1 MTVGKVCADGE
12 RYMRWFIS
20 TRYFFAHKRQSLVCI
35 AGVTISVTMFIAML
49 SMMNGFTD
57 KFIVET
63 VESSGH
69 ITVHDEPRETETQ
82 ILERFT
88 PHPDALLAIARTKP
102 REHVKQIKNPTG
114 LIAQLRRMPGI
125 VAAAPEV
132 TGEAIASYGTKNVNL
147 QIFGVE
153 PEQQQRVTTIG
164 EDVTEGDFKRLRT
177 TADGVI
183 MGSGLMK
190 VMGAKLDDTVVL
202 TSNTGGR
209 TNGRIVGVFETGV
222 TPVDYSRA
230 FMLINS
236 AQTLLDKKNVVNRIV
251 LRTDDYTRSEAYAA
265 QIESICGYKTES
277 WQEASAN
284 FLKIFKVQ
292 TVITYVITG
301 ALLIVAAF
309 GVLNIL
315 IMAVLERVNDIAIL
329 KSFGLSRGDVTL
341 IYLFQGLVIGLIGAT
356 LGVGIGKL
364 CVEGLRR
371 LPIKVEGLVKS
382 EGLLMS
388 ESVAMY
394 VQAFVA
400 ALLVTMFAAMYP
412 ARRAAKYDPVEVIR
426 GAH

>member
-1 MTVGKVCADGE
+1 
-12 RYMRWFIS
+12 MRWFIA
-20 TRYFFAHKRQSLVCI
+20 TRYFVSHKRQSLVCI

-49 SMMNGFTD
+49 AMMNGFTH

-69 ITVHDEPRETETQ
+69 VTIHDEPRERETQ

-88 PHPDALLAIARTKP
+88 RDPDALLLIERTKP
-102 REHVKQIKNPTG
+102 RETVKRIKNPTG

-132 TGEAIASYGTKNVNL
+132 QGEAIASYGTRNVNM

-164 EDVTEGDFKRLRT
+164 NDIKEGGFQRLRT
-177 TADGVI
+177 SADGVGI
-183 MGSGLMK
+183 GSGLQK
-190 VMGAKLDDTVVL
+190 VLGAKLDDTIVL
-202 TSNTGGR
+202 TSNAGGR
-209 TNGRIVGVFETGV
+209 TNPRIVGVFETGV

-230 FMLINS
+230 YMLLNS
-236 AQTLLDKKNVVNRIV
+236 AQTLLDKKNIVNRII
-251 LRTDDYTRSEAYAA
+251 LRTDDYERAEPYAN

-309 GVLNIL
+309 GVLNIM

-329 KSFGLSRGDVTL
+329 KSFGLSRWDVTL
-341 IYLFQGLVIGLIGAT
+341 VYLWQGMVIGLIGAVT
-356 LGVGIGKL
+356 GVATGKL
-364 CVEGLRR
+364 VVEGLRR

-388 ESVAMY
+388 ENPAMY
-394 VQAFVA
+394 VQAFCAPILIV
-400 ALLVTMFAAMYP
+400 MFAAVYP
-412 ARRAAKYDPVEVIR
+412 PRRAAKYDPVEVIR

>member
-1 MTVGKVCADGE
+1 
-12 RYMRWFIS
+12 MRWFIS
-20 TRYFFAHKRQSLVCI
+20 TRYFFSHKRQSLVCI

-49 SMMNGFTD
+49 AMMNGFTH

-69 ITVHDEPRETETQ
+69 ITVHDEPREKDTQ

-88 PHPDALLAIARTKP
+88 PHPDALLSIERTKP
-102 REHVKQIKNPTG
+102 RETVKQIKNPTG
-114 LIAQLRRMPGI
+114 LIAQLRRLPGI

-132 TGEAIASYGTKNVNL
+132 TGEAIASYGTKNVNMA
-147 QIFGVE
+147 IVGIE

-164 EDVTEGDFKRLRT
+164 NDIKEGDFKRLRT
-177 TADGVI
+177 SADGVVI
-183 MGSGLMK
+183 GSGLQK
-190 VMGAKLDDTVVL
+190 VLGAKLDDTIVL

-209 TNGRIVGVFETGV
+209 TSARIVGVFETGV

-230 FMLINS
+230 YMLVNS
-236 AQTLLDKKNVVNRIV
+236 AQTLLDKKNIVNRIII
-251 LRTDDYTRSEAYAA
+251 RTVDYQLAEPYAK
-265 QIESICGYKTES
+265 QIESISGYKTES

-315 IMAVLERVNDIAIL
+315 IMAVLERVNEIAIL
-329 KSFGLSRGDVTL
+329 KSFGLSRADITL
-341 IYLFQGLVIGLIGAT
+341 IYLFQGMVIGLIGAT
-356 LGVGIGKL
+356 IGVISGKL
-364 CVEGLRR
+364 VVEGLRL

-388 ESVAMY
+388 ESIDMY

-400 ALLVTMFAAMYP
+400 SILITMFAAVYP

>member
-1 MTVGKVCADGE
+1 
-12 RYMRWFIS
+12 
-20 TRYFFAHKRQSLVCI
+20 
-35 AGVTISVTMFIAML
+35 MFIAML

-69 ITVHDEPRETETQ
+69 VTVHDEPREKETQ

-88 PHPDALLAIARTKP
+88 PHPDALLAIERTKP
-102 REHVKQIKNPTG
+102 RENVKQIKNPTG

-132 TGEAIASYGTKNVNL
+132 TGEAIASYGTKNVNM
-147 QIFGVE
+147 QIVGIE

-164 EDVTEGDFKRLRT
+164 EDLVEGDFKRLRT
-177 TADGVI
+177 AADGVVV
-183 MGSGLMK
+183 GSGLMK
-190 VMGAKLDDTVVL
+190 VLGAKLEDTIVL

-209 TNGRIVGVFETGV
+209 TNARIVGVFETGV

-230 FMLINS
+230 YMLVNG
-236 AQTLLDKKNVVNRIV
+236 AQTHLDKKNVINRII
-251 LRTDDYTRSEAYAA
+251 LRTDDYERAEAYAA
-265 QIESICGYKTES
+265 QIESICGYRTES

-284 FLKIFKVQ
+284 FLKIFRVQ

-309 GVLNIL
+309 GVLNIM

-329 KSFGLSRGDVTL
+329 KSFGLSRWDVTL
-341 IYLFQGLVIGLIGAT
+341 VYLWQGTVIGLIGAVT
-356 LGVGIGKL
+356 GVGMGKVV
-364 CVEGLRR
+364 VEGLRR

-388 ESVAMY
+388 ENVGMY

-400 ALLVTMFAAMYP
+400 AVLVTVVAAAYP

>member
-1 MTVGKVCADGE
+1 
-12 RYMRWFIS
+12 MRWFIS
-20 TRYFFAHKRQSLVCI
+20 TRYFFAHRRQSLVCI
-35 AGVTISVTMFIAML
+35 AGVAISVTMFIAML
-49 SMMNGFTD
+49 SMMNGFSD

-63 VESSGH
+63 VEASGH
-69 ITVHDEPRETETQ
+69 VTVHDEPRERETQ

-88 PHPDALLAIARTKP
+88 PNPDALLAISRTKP
-102 REHVKQIKNPTG
+102 RENVKQIKNPTG

-125 VAAAPEV
+125 TAAAPEV
-132 TGEAIASYGTKNVNL
+132 TGEAIASYGTKNINL
-147 QIFGVE
+147 QIVGIE

-164 EDVTEGDFKRLRT
+164 NDLVEGDFKRLRT
-177 TADGVI
+177 TADGVVV
-183 MGSGLMK
+183 GSGIMK
-190 VMGAKLDDTVVL
+190 VLGAKLDDTVVL

-209 TNGRIVGVFETGV
+209 TSGRIVGVFETGV

-230 FMLINS
+230 YMLVNS
-236 AQTLLDKKNVVNRIV
+236 AQTLLDKKNIINRII
-251 LRTDDYTRSEAYAA
+251 LRTDDYERAEAYAA
-265 QIESICGYKTES
+265 QIESVCGYRTES

-301 ALLIVAAF
+301 ALLVVAAF
-309 GVLNIL
+309 GVLNIM

-329 KSFGLSRGDVTL
+329 KSFGLSRWDVTL
-341 IYLFQGLVIGLIGAT
+341 VYLWQGTVIGLIGAVT
-356 LGVGIGKL
+356 GVVMGKL
-364 CVEGLRR
+364 VVEGLRR

-388 ESVAMY
+388 ENVSMY

-400 ALLVTMFAAMYP
+400 AVLITVVAAAYP

>member
-1 MTVGKVCADGE
+1 
-12 RYMRWFIS
+12 MRWFIS
-20 TRYFFAHKRQSLVCI
+20 TRYFFSHKRQSLVCI
-35 AGVTISVTMFIAML
+35 AGVTISVMMFIAML
-49 SMMNGFTD
+49 AMMNGFTH
-57 KFIVET
+57 KFIIET

-69 ITVHDEPRETETQ
+69 VTVHDEPRERATQ

-88 PHPDALLAIARTKP
+88 PQPDALLSIERTKP
-102 REHVKQIKNPTG
+102 RENVKQIKNPTG

-132 TGEAIASYGTKNVNL
+132 QGEAIASYGTKNVNM
-147 QIFGVE
+147 QVFGVE
-153 PEQQQRVTTIG
+153 PEAQQRVTTIG
-164 EDVTEGDFKRLRT
+164 KDVIEGGFSRLRSS
-177 TADGVI
+177 ADGVVI
-183 MGSGLMK
+183 GSGLKK
-190 VMGAKLDDTVVL
+190 VLGANLDDTIVL

-209 TNGRIVGVFETGV
+209 TNARIVGIFETGV

-230 FMLINS
+230 FMLLNS
-236 AQTLLDKKNVVNRIV
+236 AQTLLDKKNVINRIV
-251 LRTDDYTRSEAYAA
+251 LRTDDYEKAEAYAK

-315 IMAVLERVNDIAIL
+315 IMAVLERVNEIAIL
-329 KSFGLSRGDVTL
+329 KSFGLSRGDVTI
-341 IYLFQGLVIGLIGAT
+341 IYLCQGLVIGLIGAV
-356 LGVGIGKL
+356 LGVGLGKL
-364 CVEGLRR
+364 VVEGLRR

-382 EGLLMS
+382 EGLLMA
-388 ESVAMY
+388 ETPGMY

-400 ALLVTMFAAMYP
+400 SVVIVMLAAMYP
-412 ARRAAKYDPVEVIR
+412 ARRAARYDPVEVIR